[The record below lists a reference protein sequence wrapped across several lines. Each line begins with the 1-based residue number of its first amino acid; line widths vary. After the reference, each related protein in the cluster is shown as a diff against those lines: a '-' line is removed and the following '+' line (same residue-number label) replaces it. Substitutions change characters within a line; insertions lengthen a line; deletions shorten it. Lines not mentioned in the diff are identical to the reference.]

1 MSNEEANSQ
10 AMQGV
15 ESSDWLSDNF
25 GIRFRYNAL
34 GDVSAKT
41 IVSPEQSFGITKG
54 VSSVAMHAGSTLA
67 ITNPKLAKGLVY
79 LPENPSKW
87 NNAVDSGVYNGGGIA
102 EGPYAAIAKVGLGKA
117 PLLVTL
123 LLLKM
128 LRQSTFVKILAKQRK
143 LTMVIKKKTML
154 SY

>member
-41 IVSPEQSFGITKG
+41 IVSPEQSFE
-54 VSSVAMHAGSTLA
+54 LQ
-67 ITNPKLAKGLVY
+67 
-79 LPENPSKW
+79 
-87 NNAVDSGVYNGGGIA
+87 
-102 EGPYAAIAKVGLGKA
+102 KVFRL
-117 PLLVTL
+117 
-123 LLLKM
+123 
-128 LRQSTFVKILAKQRK
+128 
-143 LTMVIKKKTML
+143 
-154 SY
+154 

>member
-102 EGPYAAIAKVGLGKA
+102 EGPYRNCKSRTWKS

>member
-1 MSNEEANSQ
+1 
-10 AMQGV
+10 
-15 ESSDWLSDNF
+15 
-25 GIRFRYNAL
+25 
-34 GDVSAKT
+34 
-41 IVSPEQSFGITKG
+41 
-54 VSSVAMHAGSTLA
+54 MHAGSTLA

-102 EGPYAAIAKVGLGKA
+102 EGPYVAIAKVGLGKA

-128 LRQSTFVKILAKQRK
+128 LRQNTFVKILAKQRK
-143 LTMVIKKKTML
+143 LTMVIKKKTMRF
-154 SY
+154 Y